1 MKRIDRLI
9 IIVRIT
15 YVLHALYILEWQILL
30 LLIHNIG
37 IFGYF
42 HLHEPPDNHDP
53 KMLSN
58 IADDRAKTATLEDNI
73 SRVAACADHNPLTKA
88 HERTQLL

>member
-9 IIVRIT
+9 TIVRIT
-15 YVLHALYILEWQILL
+15 YTACTIYILEWQILL

-37 IFGYF
+37 IFGDF
-42 HLHEPPDNHDP
+42 HLHEPPGNHDP
-53 KMLSN
+53 KKLSN

-73 SRVAACADHNPLTKA
+73 SMVAACADHNTLAKA